1 MTPEQSRAVL
11 TIALL
16 AASADG
22 RHDERER
29 TRLREIA
36 ARLPSGSGTP
46 LPDVLIDP
54 PDVERVAAEL
64 AGDAR
69 LAQIAYETAVNVA
82 DADGAH
88 SDAEGAF
95 LARLARAL
103 RLPEAPAREYVEKA
117 DAIASAAAPD
127 VANASDT
134 RVVRGVVQP
143 HAAELDKRIV
153 DASITNAA
161 LELLPESIASMAILP
176 LQVRLVYRIGQ
187 AYGYELG
194 AAHIKE
200 FVATL
205 GVGLTGQY
213 LEQFG
218 RRLLGGVLGSV
229 LGGVGRAAGRQA
241 ASSGMAFATTWAIG
255 QVAREYYAAGRTLDA
270 NALKAAFGG
279 LVERGRGMVAQYAPA
294 IEERARSID
303 LRALPDL
310 VRRV

>member
-1 MTPEQSRAVL
+1 MTPEQNRAVL

-16 AASADG
+16 AASCDG
-22 RHDERER
+22 HHDERER
-29 TRLREIA
+29 TRLRDLA
-36 ARLPSGSGTP
+36 ARLSSGGGAP

-54 PDVERVAAEL
+54 PDVDRLAAEL
-64 AGDAR
+64 AGDPR

-103 RLPEAPAREYVEKA
+103 RLPEAPAREYVARA
-117 DAIASAAAPD
+117 DAIASAAAPEAAGAGD
-127 VANASDT
+127 A
-134 RVVRGVVQP
+134 RVSGVVQP
-143 HAAELDKRIV
+143 QAAELDKRIL

-218 RRLLGGVLGSV
+218 RKLLGGVLGSV
-229 LGGVGRAAGRQA
+229 LGGVGRTVGRQA

-270 NALKAAFGG
+270 NALKSAFGG